1 MLLPKSRAFTPNHS
15 KGPSRRPI
23 IIRLYCAPAVAIF
36 SLMIPVSV
44 ARAQQPVPAVLD
56 AMTSELHRAFT
67 SLGKIPVAP
76 SLASAAADTKGG
88 IETDTSH
95 PSSAD
100 KPLPPYFLSYT
111 VRDTSFV
118 SIRALYGALAESSAG
133 RNRVADVQVR
143 VGDPK
148 LDNTHGTH
156 RGSAVNSQQ
165 LPLGDDREAL
175 SRSLW
180 AATNTG
186 YGAALDNYLRVQTE
200 AQVRAKEE
208 DTSPDFSEQ
217 EPQTHIGAV
226 APQVVVDRA
235 AWEQRV
241 RELSRIFRDYP
252 DVYQN
257 MVFLTVQNETDYFA
271 SSEGSQIVT
280 PHLQARIVAVAVT
293 RADDGMDLFREQ
305 TFEAPTADGLPTQAL
320 LESAMRELGK
330 SLEALRK
337 APVTEPFDGPAILSG
352 RAAAVFFHEVLG
364 HRLEGQ
370 RQRGDEEGQTFT
382 KDVGKPILP
391 DFLSVADDPTVSEFG
406 STWLSGSYQYD
417 DEGQK
422 AERVDLI
429 QDGMLKT
436 FLMSRLPIASFGAS
450 NGHGR
455 AEEGHVPTG
464 RQGNLIVTSTK
475 TVPDSELRKELID
488 EAKKQGKPYGLY
500 FEDISSGFAV
510 TQRSSPQA
518 FQVIPL
524 VVWRVYVDGRP
535 DELVRGVSI
544 VGTPLAA
551 MKSIIA
557 TGDKSEVFNG
567 ECGAESGTIPV
578 SAVAPAMLLSGIE
591 TQRQPQGIARPPI
604 LPIPGAEEQGTG
616 IREQGSENGAGQQKR
631 RGLNESVS
639 ACSPQLFSLPLSV
652 ASKSFAP
659 QNPPALTPK
668 KIPSSKRCSLSSTA
682 A

>member
-1 MLLPKSRAFTPNHS
+1 
-15 KGPSRRPI
+15 
-23 IIRLYCAPAVAIF
+23 
-36 SLMIPVSV
+36 
-44 ARAQQPVPAVLD
+44 
-56 AMTSELHRAFT
+56 MTSELHRAFT
-67 SLGKIPVAP
+67 SLGKQGSAP
-76 SLASAAADTKGG
+76 AAAADAKDGPA
-88 IETDTSH
+88 SAP
-95 PSSAD
+95 PSAGAD
-100 KPLPPYFLSYT
+100 KQLPPYFLSYAVSDASYVT
-111 VRDTSFV
+111 VRAEF
-118 SIRALYGALAESSAG
+118 GGLADSSAN
-133 RNRVADVQVR
+133 RVRVADVQVR
-143 VGDPK
+143 VGEPA

-156 RGSAVNSQQ
+156 RASAVNSLQ

-175 SRSLW
+175 ERSLW
-180 AATNTG
+180 LATNTG
-186 YGAALDNYLRVQTE
+186 YGSALDNYLRVKTE

-208 DTSPDFSEQ
+208 DTSPDFSE
-217 EPQTHIGAV
+217 EAAQTHIGTV
-226 APQVVVDRA
+226 APPIAINRA
-235 AWEQRV
+235 EWEKRV
-241 RELSRIFRDYP
+241 RELSKVFREFP

-257 MVFLTVQNETDYFA
+257 MVLLTVQNETDYFA
-271 SSEGSQIVT
+271 SSEGSRIVT
-280 PHLQARIVAVAVT
+280 PHLLARVVAVAAT

-305 TFEAPTADGLPTQAL
+305 TFEAETVDGLPKQAE
-320 LESAMRELGK
+320 LEAAVRELGK

-382 KDVGKPILP
+382 KDIGKPILP
-391 DFLSVADDPTVSEFG
+391 DFLSVSDDPTVTNFG
-406 STWLSGSYQYD
+406 KIWLSGSYQYD

-429 QDGMLKT
+429 QDGVLKT

-455 AEEGHVPTG
+455 AETGHVPTG

-475 TVPDSELRKELID
+475 SVPDAKLREDLID

-535 DELVRGVSI
+535 DELVRGVGI

-551 MKSIIA
+551 MKSIVA

-578 SAVAPAMLLSGIE
+578 SAVAPAMLLSTIE
-591 TQRQPQGIARPPI
+591 TQRQPQGNARPPI
-604 LPIPGAEEQGTG
+604 LPIPGADAQATKG
-616 IREQGSENGAGQQKR
+616 GQ
-631 RGLNESVS
+631 
-639 ACSPQLFSLPLSV
+639 
-652 ASKSFAP
+652 
-659 QNPPALTPK
+659 
-668 KIPSSKRCSLSSTA
+668 
-682 A
+682 

>member
-1 MLLPKSRAFTPNHS
+1 
-15 KGPSRRPI
+15 
-23 IIRLYCAPAVAIF
+23 
-36 SLMIPVSV
+36 
-44 ARAQQPVPAVLD
+44 
-56 AMTSELHRAFT
+56 MTGELHRAFT
-67 SLGKIPVAP
+67 SLGKSPSAVSPASSPAPPAIPVADAT
-76 SLASAAADTKGG
+76 SAASAD
-88 IETDTSH
+88 E
-95 PSSAD
+95 
-100 KPLPPYFLSYT
+100 PLPPYFLSYT
-111 VRDTSFV
+111 VRDTNYV

-133 RNRVADVQVR
+133 RTRSADIQVR

-156 RGSAVNSQQ
+156 RGSAVNSLQ
-165 LPLGDDREAL
+165 LPLGDDRAAL
-175 SRSLW
+175 ARSLW
-180 AATNTG
+180 LATNTG
-186 YGAALDNYLRVQTE
+186 YGNALDNYLRVQTE
-200 AQVRAKEE
+200 AEVRAKEE
-208 DTSPDFSEQ
+208 DTSPDFSQ
-217 EPQTHIGAV
+217 QAAQNHIGAV
-226 APQVVVDRA
+226 APSIVIDHA

-252 DVYQN
+252 DVYEN

-271 SSEGSQIVT
+271 SSEGSQIVA

-293 RADDGMDLFREQ
+293 GADDGMDLFREQ
-305 TFEAPTADGLPTQAL
+305 TFEAESVDGLPTQAVL
-320 LESAMRELGK
+320 ASAVRDLGK

-391 DFLSVADDPTVSEFG
+391 DFLSVADDPTVDNFG

-429 QDGMLKT
+429 QGGVLKT

-455 AEEGHVPTG
+455 AESGHVPTG

-475 TVPDSELRKELID
+475 SIPDSELRQQLID

-544 VGTPLAA
+544 IGTPLAA

-578 SAVAPAMLLSGIE
+578 SAVAPAMLLSTIE
-591 TQRQPQGIARPPI
+591 TQRQPQGTARPPI
-604 LPIPGAEEQGTG
+604 LLIPGDDSQAPATK
-616 IREQGSENGAGQQKR
+616 GAQ
-631 RGLNESVS
+631 
-639 ACSPQLFSLPLSV
+639 
-652 ASKSFAP
+652 
-659 QNPPALTPK
+659 
-668 KIPSSKRCSLSSTA
+668 
-682 A
+682 